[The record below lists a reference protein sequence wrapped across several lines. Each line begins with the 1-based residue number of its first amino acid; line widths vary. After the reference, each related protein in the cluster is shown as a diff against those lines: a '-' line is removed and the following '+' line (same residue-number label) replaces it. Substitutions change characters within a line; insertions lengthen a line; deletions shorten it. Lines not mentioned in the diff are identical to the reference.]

1 MRILWVKAGGLV
13 PLDTGGK
20 IRSYYILR
28 ELARR
33 HEVTFFTFYAA
44 HSPDTHRELERIFQ
58 RVVCHQLQIPAQRS
72 WADYRDYGRDF
83 FSGYPHAVAK
93 YCQPGVSEDL
103 HKIMGEVAFDAVVCD
118 FVTPAAVIPWEQA
131 CPKILFTHNVEAV
144 IWRRHYQ
151 VAVNPLWKA
160 VCLREY
166 LAMDHFERHY
176 LERAQHVLTV
186 SENDRDYFARF
197 TPPSKITVIPTG
209 VDVNYFQ
216 PEPDA
221 ERPNSMIFTGSMDWL
236 PNEDAVFYFA
246 KRVLPLIRRQV
257 PDATLRVVGRR
268 PSERLR
274 ALAAKDRG
282 VQVTGQVED
291 IRPHVRGAAVYVVPL
306 RIGGGTRLKIFEAM
320 AMGKAVVSTSV
331 GAEGLPVHDRR
342 DILLADTPE
351 HFARQVLGLLANRE
365 ERIALG
371 RAARAL
377 VEEKYSWAAV
387 ACRFEE
393 TLAEVVHGAAEAV
406 PVRSPLITV
415 PRPGRTHIQE
425 GLDHREPG
433 GRPADGRRRIPARA
447 VSLLF
452 HDVVNQGDVTS
463 SGFLVPG
470 ANRYKLDRVE
480 FERDLAAIAQAVP
493 QKPERLPEGAPSSS
507 VRGEPGA
514 VPFFLTFDDGGS
526 SAWSCIDGLLEPWG
540 WKAHFLITTGYIG
553 NRGFLGKN
561 QIKALRRQG
570 HVIGSHSASHPERMS
585 ACGWQRL
592 LDEWETSVETLS
604 DILGEPVT
612 VASVPGGYYSKRV
625 AEAAA
630 HAGIRVLFTSE
641 PTTVATQVD
650 GCLVLGRFTILRGM
664 PPAAVA
670 RLVQGKRVPRAS
682 QYLAWNLKKAG
693 KYLGGEGWLAIRK
706 RLLRR
711 E

>member
-1 MRILWVKAGGLV
+1 M

-20 IRSYYILR
+20 IRSYHILR

-33 HEVTFFTFYAA
+33 HEVTLFTFYAA
-44 HSPDTHRELERIFQ
+44 HSGDTHHELEDVFR
-58 RVVCHQLQIPAQRS
+58 RVVCHPLQIPAQRS

-83 FSGYPHAVAK
+83 FSGHPHAVAK
-93 YCQPGVSEDL
+93 YCRPGVSEDL
-103 HKIMGEVAFDAVVCD
+103 RKIMGQEAFDAVVCD

-151 VAVNPLWKA
+151 VAINPLWKA

-166 LAMDHFERHY
+166 LAMERLERRY

-197 TPPSKITVIPTG
+197 IAPSKITVIPTG

-221 ERPNSMIFTGSMDWL
+221 ERPNSMVFTGSMDWL

-257 PDATLRVVGRR
+257 PDATLWVAGRR

-274 ALAAKDRG
+274 ALAARGRG
-282 VQVTGQVED
+282 VLVTGEVED

-331 GAEGLPVHDRR
+331 GAEGLPVHDRH

-351 HFARQVLGLLANRE
+351 DFARQVLGLLANRGD
-365 ERIALG
+365 RNALG

-377 VEEKYSWAAV
+377 VEEEYSWAAV
-387 ACRFEE
+387 ARRFDE
-393 TLAEVVHGAAEAV
+393 TLTKVVQGAAQAA
-406 PVRSPLITV
+406 PVYSPPITV
-415 PRPGRTHIQE
+415 TEAGQTQIQQGVE
-425 GLDHREPG
+425 HHEPG
-433 GRPADGRRRIPARA
+433 GRRADGRPRIPARA
-447 VSLLF
+447 VTLLF
-452 HDVVNQGDVTS
+452 HDVVNQGDVAS

-470 ANRYKLDRVE
+470 ANRYKLDRIE
-480 FERDLAAIAQAVP
+480 FERDLAAIAQVVP
-493 QKPERLPEGAPSSS
+493 EKPERLPEDLRSSS
-507 VRGEPGA
+507 ARGGPGA
-514 VPFFLTFDDGGS
+514 VPFYLTFDDGGA
-526 SAWSCIDGLLEPWG
+526 SAWPCIDGLLEPWG

-553 NRGFLGKN
+553 NQRFLGKN
-561 QIKALRRQG
+561 EIRALRSRG

-585 ACGWQRL
+585 VCGWQRL
-592 LDEWETSVETLS
+592 LDEWETSVKVLS

-630 HAGIRVLFTSE
+630 RTGIRVLFTSE

-664 PPAAVA
+664 SPAAVA
-670 RLVQGKRVPRAS
+670 RLVQGKGIPPVS

-693 KYLGGEGWLAIRK
+693 KFVGGESWLAMRK